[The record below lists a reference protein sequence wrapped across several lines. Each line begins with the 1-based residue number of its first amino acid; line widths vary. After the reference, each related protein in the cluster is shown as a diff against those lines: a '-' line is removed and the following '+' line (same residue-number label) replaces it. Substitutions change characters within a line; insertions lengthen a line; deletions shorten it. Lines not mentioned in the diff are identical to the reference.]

1 MYVICDSQIADKGMA
16 NCAHQILGQDL
27 TDVLRKLDDFEL
39 GRQVHTVERIQESS
53 HPREGVNHLLS
64 FHPPSVVQLQA
75 AQAHPRWKVLLLP
88 TQIAGMNI
96 EILRK
101 WSVADYLPDRSPT
114 RVQYSQR
121 TLKHSIPA

>member
-53 HPREGVNHLLS
+53 HPREGVNRSLS
-64 FHPPSVVQLQA
+64 FHPPSVVQLQGSPSTP
-75 AQAHPRWKVLLLP
+75 QVESPL
-88 TQIAGMNI
+88 
-96 EILRK
+96 
-101 WSVADYLPDRSPT
+101 VAYTNRRYEYRNFEKT
-114 RVQYSQR
+114 VRG
-121 TLKHSIPA
+121 